1 MKTMTTQTTRKIS
14 TQAWTLAA
22 VLAMVLAGQAQGQ
35 QAKDKA
41 APAVEA
47 AKPAAKQAPKLVPAK
62 QAPAGSAEEA
72 PVAPTKTDQ
81 ATDAPGEEG
90 QQGEGQSEKYPPKG
104 PGGLFGSSSF
114 LYIMLGML
122 VLMFLFSSRSKKK
135 QANKRRELLESIRK
149 GSKIVTI
156 GGIVGTVAEVRDDE
170 VLVKVDDGTRMK
182 FARWAIRTVGDDA
195 ESDKG
200 SDTQEQR

>member
-14 TQAWTLAA
+14 TQAWILAA
-22 VLAMVLAGQAQGQ
+22 VLAMVLTGQAQGQ
-35 QAKDKA
+35 DKV
-41 APAVEA
+41 APAVQAA

-62 QAPAGSAEEA
+62 QAPAA
-72 PVAPTKTDQ
+72 PAKQAPADQTKTDQ
-81 ATDAPGEEG
+81 TAAPGEEG
-90 QQGEGQSEKYPPKG
+90 QEGEGQSEKTPAKG
-104 PGGLFGSSSF
+104 PGSF
-114 LYIMLGML
+114 LGGQTFLFVMLGML

-135 QANKRRELLESIRK
+135 QANKRRDLLESIKK

-156 GGIVGTVAEVRDDE
+156 GGIVGMVAEVRDDE